1 MTDTLL
7 GGTAAGSSSSGGTTG
22 SGGAASSF
30 GGGSGGA
37 AVGAPVPKPDF
48 LELLIQALATRVK
61 DMILSDLNNHI
72 RNEVKNQISDI
83 DASDIDDLD
92 DFVDKAIENY
102 DGNRR
107 IGADDI
113 RDLDDAI
120 KAVLIDATL
129 SIDL

>member
-1 MTDTLL
+1 M
-7 GGTAAGSSSSGGTTG
+7 
-22 SGGAASSF
+22 
-30 GGGSGGA
+30 
-37 AVGAPVPKPDF
+37 
-48 LELLIQALATRVK
+48 IQAFATRVK

-92 DFVDKAIENY
+92 DFVDEAIENY

-107 IGADDI
+107 IDADDI

-120 KAVLIDATL
+120 KAVLRDATL

>member
-1 MTDTLL
+1 
-7 GGTAAGSSSSGGTTG
+7 
-22 SGGAASSF
+22 
-30 GGGSGGA
+30 
-37 AVGAPVPKPDF
+37 
-48 LELLIQALATRVK
+48 
-61 DMILSDLNNHI
+61 MILSDLNNHI

-92 DFVDKAIENY
+92 DFVDEAIENY

-107 IGADDI
+107 IDADDI

-120 KAVLIDATL
+120 KAVLRDATL